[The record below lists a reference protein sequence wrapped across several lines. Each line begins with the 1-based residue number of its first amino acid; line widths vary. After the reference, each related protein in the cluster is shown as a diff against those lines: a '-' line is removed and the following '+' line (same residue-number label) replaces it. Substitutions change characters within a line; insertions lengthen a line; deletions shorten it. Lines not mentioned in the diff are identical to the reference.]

1 LTVVGLKSEFRR
13 GHTPDFAY
21 SGTELDALREGINY
35 YRWLIRRMTPWVGR
49 NVVEVGAGIGTFAK
63 YLLAIDG
70 VESLVALE
78 PGKNTFPALR
88 QALESDKRAQP
99 VQAYINQMPALDADT
114 IVAVNV
120 MEHVEDDLAFLH
132 DAHRITSAGANL
144 LLYVPALPSI
154 YGTLD
159 SALDHYRRYTKK
171 SLRSVIES
179 AGWHMREVSYANLPG
194 VLAWFVAGRIMKK
207 TSLTTGDVGTYDRWA
222 IPLISRIESL
232 WSPPIGQSLFA
243 VASKTPR

>member
-1 LTVVGLKSEFRR
+1 LTAVGLKSEFRR

-35 YRWLIRRMTPWVGR
+35 YRWLIRRMTPWVGK

-63 YLLAIDG
+63 YLLAIEG

-99 VQAYINQMPALDADT
+99 VQAYVNQMPPINADT

-120 MEHVEDDLAFLH
+120 MEHVADDLEFLK
-132 DAHRITSAGANL
+132 DAYRISHAGGTL
-144 LLYVPALPSI
+144 LIYVPAMPGI

-159 SALDHYRRYTKK
+159 TALEHYRRYTKK
-171 SLRSVIES
+171 SLSAVIEA
-179 AGWHMREVSYANLPG
+179 AGWKIKSVSYANLPG
-194 VLAWFVAGRIMKK
+194 IIAWYVAGRILKK
-207 TSLTTGDVGTYDRWA
+207 TSLSGGEVGFYDRWA
-222 IPLISRIESL
+222 IPLISRVESI
-232 WSPPIGQSLFA
+232 WSPPIGQSLLA
-243 VASKTPR
+243 IASKPTR